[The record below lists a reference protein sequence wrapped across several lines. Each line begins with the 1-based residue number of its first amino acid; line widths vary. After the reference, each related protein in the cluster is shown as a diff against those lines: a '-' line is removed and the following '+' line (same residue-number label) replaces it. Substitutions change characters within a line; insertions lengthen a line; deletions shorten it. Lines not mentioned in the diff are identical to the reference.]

1 MPLLVVTLNHRIAAT
16 NQQNQ
21 TRKQEQEIES
31 VRRECETL
39 RHQAR
44 QCAEEVVRIAS
55 SCPPPSAAAAIE
67 GAGAG
72 AVAQQEQAAAQR
84 ARAMNMAALRRARAE
99 LEARKKAL
107 RVRQEYLGGSEER
120 AREDK
125 KEHERLERSRGGGG
139 LLSAIGSITGSV
151 GGSLRSIFG

>member
-1 MPLLVVTLNHRIAAT
+1 M
-16 NQQNQ
+16 
-21 TRKQEQEIES
+21 
-31 VRRECETL
+31 RRECETL

-55 SCPPPSAAAAIE
+55 SCPPPSAAAAVE

-72 AVAQQEQAAAQR
+72 AVAQQEQEQAAAQR